1 MTLPGPVTQAGGPG
15 VRLLQRIV
23 EVRREEV
30 PALLWSGAYFFA
42 LLAAYFVIRPLREEM
57 GVAGGVTNLPWLFS
71 GTLLAMLVV
80 HPPFAALVSRLP
92 RSRFVAVA
100 NRFFLANLLLF
111 YVLLQALPPEHR
123 VWLGRAF
130 FVWTSVFNL
139 FVVSVFWGVMA
150 DVFSPA
156 QGARLFGFIGVG
168 GTLGGLAGATLT
180 AELAPLVSSAT
191 LVLLSAALLELSTR
205 FAGRLGRVAA
215 SLHRDPRPVAP
226 PPDAV
231 IGGSAMAGITRV
243 AGSPYLLGICAYML
257 LFTVGSTVL
266 YFQQAEFASAIDDP
280 GRRTAFFARLEQY
293 VQALTLLTQ
302 TFLTGRV
309 IALLGVTATLGLLP
323 ALSVLGFLSLGVAH
337 AVGVFVVFQVLRR
350 AGEFAL
356 AKPAREVL
364 YTAMSREDKFKA
376 KHLID
381 TFVYRAGDQI
391 GAWSYR
397 LLGSLGVGS
406 AGIALLAAPIAAVWL
421 GLAVW
426 LGHRHAG
433 LVRDGAS
440 RAT

>member
-1 MTLPGPVTQAGGPG
+1 MTLPGSVTPAGGPG

-23 EVRREEV
+23 DVRQEEI

-57 GVAGGVTNLPWLFS
+57 GVAGGVANLPWLFS
-71 GTLLAMLVV
+71 GTLLTMLAV

-111 YVLLQALPPEHR
+111 YVLLQAVPAEHR
-123 VWLGRAF
+123 VWLGRVF

-180 AELAPLVSSAT
+180 AELAPLVGSAT
-191 LVLLSAALLELSTR
+191 LVLLSAILLELSTR
-205 FAGRLGRVAA
+205 FAGRLGRVTA
-215 SLHRDPRPVAP
+215 SLSRDPRLVAP

-243 AGSPYLLGICAYML
+243 ARSPYLLGICAYML

-266 YFQQAEFASAIDDP
+266 YFQQAEFASAIDEP

-364 YTAMSREDKFKA
+364 YTVMSREDKFKA

-397 LLGSLGVGS
+397 LLASLGVGS
-406 AGIALLAAPIAAVWL
+406 AGIALLAVPIAGVWL

-426 LGHRHAG
+426 LGHRHADRVG
-433 LVRDGAS
+433 GRASGA
-440 RAT
+440 A